1 MGVDQRLLTG
11 AHLFT
16 INIMLILSSILLLLP
31 AVLRGQTQEDVNA
44 LRQQGFTDDQIR
56 GFFAQQQQ
64 QQQQQFR
71 QPPQQQ
77 QFQQQQPQRQ
87 FQQPQAP
94 VPQRQAPQQQQQP
107 QRTKVQFRV
116 SADNEDYGV
125 INLELFDEVVPR
137 TVANF
142 VAIASGQNQQGFS
155 YKGTIFHRIIP
166 QFMLQGGDFERFDG
180 TGGQSIYGPKF
191 DDENFLLKHA
201 SPGLLS
207 MANSGPNTNGAQF
220 FITTVK
226 TPWLDDKHVVFGRV
240 DDQESFNVVKRIE
253 ALGSSGGTP
262 SKQVVITDSRVT
274 QAGTAARQG

>member
-1 MGVDQRLLTG
+1 M
-11 AHLFT
+11 
-16 INIMLILSSILLLLP
+16 
-31 AVLRGQTQEDVNA
+31 
-44 LRQQGFTDDQIR
+44 
-56 GFFAQQQQ
+56 
-64 QQQQQFR
+64 
-71 QPPQQQ
+71 
-77 QFQQQQPQRQ
+77 
-87 FQQPQAP
+87 
-94 VPQRQAPQQQQQP
+94 
-107 QRTKVQFRV
+107 
-116 SADNEDYGV
+116 
-125 INLELFDEVVPR
+125 ELFDEVVPR
-137 TVANF
+137 TAANF
-142 VAIASGQNQQGFS
+142 AAIASGQNQQGFS

-180 TGGQSIYGPKF
+180 TGGQSIYGPQF
-191 DDENFLLKHA
+191 EDENFLIKHA

-274 QAGTAARQG
+274 QAGAAGCRLRQGYLSLHGPIKN

>member
-1 MGVDQRLLTG
+1 MLGLLC
-11 AHLFT
+11 LFVAT
-16 INIMLILSSILLLLP
+16 ACAQNQQQGFIDSLKN
-31 AVLRGQTQEDVNA
+31 
-44 LRQQGFTDDQIR
+44 QGFTDDQIR
-56 GFFAQQQQ
+56 GFFDQQSQQ
-64 QQQQQFR
+64 RQQ
-71 QPPQQQ
+71 PAAPVPQQPRQ
-77 QFQQQQPQRQ
+77 QQQQPQ
-87 FQQPQAP
+87 
-94 VPQRQAPQQQQQP
+94 QQQQQP
-107 QRTKVQFRV
+107 QRSKVQFRV

-180 TGGQSIYGPKF
+180 TGGQSIYGPQF
-191 DDENFLLKHA
+191 EDENFLIKHA

-226 TPWLDDKHVVFGRV
+226 TPWLDGKHVVFGRV

-253 ALGSSGGTP
+253 ALGTP
-262 SKQVVITDSRVT
+262 SGKPLKRVT
-274 QAGTAARQG
+274 IVQSGALATGCCCVQDTRLRCG

>member
-1 MGVDQRLLTG
+1 MGPVDQRLLTG

-77 QFQQQQPQRQ
+77 QFQQ
-87 FQQPQAP
+87 PQAP

-142 VAIASGQNQQGFS
+142 AAIASGQNQQGFS

-191 DDENFLLKHA
+191 DDENFLIKHA